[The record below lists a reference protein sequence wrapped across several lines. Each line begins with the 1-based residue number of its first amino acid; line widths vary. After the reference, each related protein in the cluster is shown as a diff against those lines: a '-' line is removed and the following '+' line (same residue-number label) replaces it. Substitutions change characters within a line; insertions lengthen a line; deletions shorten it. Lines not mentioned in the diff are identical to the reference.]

1 MLTPVTMTRSKFKF
15 TESQQKIVDHFEG
28 NAVVLAVAGAGK
40 TTVMTHRAAN
50 LVNFGTPQ
58 PRILM
63 VTFTNKAAEA
73 MKEKLIKL
81 GCPAIEVRTLHAF
94 CYQLLREFKPEYRN
108 GAKLLTDKEDWRR
121 AGWAKEAAKKAKLRS
136 LKAREA
142 LTLIES
148 CKTAGLH
155 SSLVDRCPIIQDR
168 LDSKAVDLYRVWTS
182 DKMQGDRFDYNDLVL
197 EAMHLLRT
205 NKTAR
210 DTIRARLSYVMVD
223 EYQDTDPSQEMV
235 LEYLCG
241 CPNSTL
247 GDSPAGGPTLM
258 VIGDDD
264 QSIYGFRHA
273 KPDLILNFP
282 KKWGASTYFMEE
294 NFRSGSSI
302 LTAANSLIQQNPI
315 RFDKK
320 LLPTK
325 SSEGLVEII
334 QTPVEGDY
342 VAKRVKAMERVGAD
356 LQDIAILFRT
366 NAQSCAIESALTEE
380 GIPYLC
386 DGSQREGFYGITEV
400 KTLVSY
406 LRIIH
411 DESDLNSFQF
421 VLNRPN
427 RFIKKEYI
435 ADCSSGC
442 STVYELIDKISF
454 SHPGVSGRLTQLKN
468 VLKSQPI
475 KMLTQPVKVIDFLIQ
490 ALGIKEWLN
499 TVAEDSTRTADEM
512 RDCIDQ
518 MRRDAAR
525 KVSIKQYLDHVDRVI
540 ENAKK
545 PKSKIAV
552 KLLTLHRAKGLEFDT
567 VFFTGFS
574 NKYVP
579 HPKGNEAEE
588 RRLAFVGL
596 TRAERQLILTAK
608 DDLSVFAHY
617 VKPPE
622 ENK

>member
-1 MLTPVTMTRSKFKF
+1 MTRSKFNF
-15 TESQQKIVDHFEG
+15 TESQQKIVDHFQG

-50 LVNFGTPQ
+50 LVNYGIPQ

-73 MKEKLIKL
+73 MKNKLVSL

-94 CYQLLREFKPEYRN
+94 CYQLLREFRPAYRN
-108 GAKLLTDKEDWRR
+108 GANLLTEKEDWRR
-121 AGWAKEAAKKAKLRS
+121 SGWAKDAAKRAKLTS
-136 LKAREA
+136 LKAHEA
-142 LTLIES
+142 LALIES

-155 SSLVDRCPIIQDR
+155 PTLVDRCPAIQNTLND
-168 LDSKAVDLYRVWTS
+168 KAVNLYRVWTG
-182 DKMQGDRFDYNDLVL
+182 DRLQGDRFDYNDLVL

-205 NKTAR
+205 DKTAR
-210 DTIRARLSYVMVD
+210 DTVRARLSYVMVD
-223 EYQDTDPSQEMV
+223 EYQDTDPSQEMM

-241 CPNSTL
+241 CKNSTL
-247 GDSPAGGPTLM
+247 KDSPAGGPSLM

-282 KKWGASTYFMEE
+282 DKWGAETYFMEE
-294 NFRSGSSI
+294 NFRSGSAI
-302 LTAANSLIQQNPI
+302 LNAANSLIKENTV
-315 RFDKK
+315 RYDKK

-325 SSEGLVEII
+325 SSEGSVEIM
-334 QTPVEGDY
+334 QTPAEGDY
-342 VAKRVKAMERVGAD
+342 VAKRIKIMEKTGVE
-356 LQDIAILFRT
+356 LPEIAILFRT

-380 GIPYLC
+380 GVPYIC

-400 KTLVSY
+400 KTILSY
-406 LRIIH
+406 LRVIY
-411 DESDLNSFQF
+411 DEEDLNAFQF
-421 VLNRPN
+421 ALNRPN

-454 SHPGVSGRLTQLKN
+454 KHSGVSGRLTQLKN
-468 VLKSQPI
+468 I
-475 KMLTQPVKVIDFLIQ
+475 LTSQPVKTLTKPVKLIDFLIQ
-490 ALGIKEWLN
+490 ALGIKEWIN
-499 TVAEDSTRTADEM
+499 TVAEDSTRTVDEM
-512 RDCIDQ
+512 RDCVDQ

-525 KVSIKQYLDHVDRVI
+525 KGTLKQYLDHVDRVI

-545 PKSKIAV
+545 PKSKNAV
-552 KLLTLHRAKGLEFDT
+552 KLLTLHRAKGLEFDV

-579 HPKGNEAEE
+579 HPKGDEPEE

-596 TRAERQLILTAK
+596 TRAKKQLILTAK
-608 DDLSVFAHY
+608 EDLSIFSTY

-622 ENK
+622 EVK

>member
-1 MLTPVTMTRSKFKF
+1 MTTPSKFKF
-15 TESQQKIVDHFEG
+15 TDSQKQIVNHRDG

-40 TTVMTHRAAN
+40 TTVMTHRAAG
-50 LVNFGTPQ
+50 LVNCGIQQT
-58 PRILM
+58 RILM

-73 MKEKLIKL
+73 MQEKLIKL

-94 CYQLLREFKPEYRN
+94 CYQILREFRPEYRN
-108 GAKLLTDKEDWRR
+108 GSKLITEKEEWRR
-121 AGWAKEAAKKAKLRS
+121 SGWAKEAAKKAKLRS
-136 LKAREA
+136 LKAHEA
-142 LTLIES
+142 LRAVEY

-155 SSLVDRCPIIQDR
+155 PTLIDRCPIIQDR
-168 LDSKAVDLYRVWTS
+168 LDSKAVDVYRVWAG
-182 DKMQGDRFDYNDLVL
+182 DKLQGDRFDYNDLVL
-197 EAMHLLRT
+197 ETMHLLRT
-205 NKTAR
+205 NKVAR
-210 DTIRARLSYVMVD
+210 DTIRARLSHVMVD

-247 GDSPAGGPTLM
+247 GDSPTGGPTLM

-282 KKWGASTYFMEE
+282 KKWNATTYFMEE

-302 LTAANSLIQQNPI
+302 LTAANSLIQQNTV

-325 SSEGLVEII
+325 SSEGSVEVV
-334 QTPVEGDY
+334 QTPAEGEY
-342 VAKRVKAMERVGAD
+342 VAKRIKIMEKVGTD
-356 LQDIAILFRT
+356 LRDIAVLFRT
-366 NAQSCAIESALTEE
+366 NAQSCALESALTEE
-380 GIPYLC
+380 GVPYLC

-406 LRIIH
+406 LRIVY
-411 DESDLNSFQF
+411 DESDLNAFQF

-435 ADCSSGC
+435 ADCSSDC

-454 SHPGVSGRLTQLKN
+454 KHPGVSGRLTQLKTILTSSA
-468 VLKSQPI
+468 LKGI
-475 KMLTQPVKVIDFLIQ
+475 TRPVKIIDFFIQ
-490 ALGIKEWLN
+490 ALGMKDWLN
-499 TVAEDSTRTADEM
+499 TVAEDSARTADEM
-512 RDCIDQ
+512 RDCVDQ

-525 KVSIKQYLDHVDRVI
+525 KNNLKQYLDHVDRVI

-588 RRLAFVGL
+588 MRLAFVGL